1 MKERQLA
8 VNSRN
13 LPNED
18 QFLKKVF
25 FDSFEDPVTDL
36 AFGRGPKGRSLEW
49 AMNPGVDLSPSK
61 EPTLE
66 NGSSGD
72 STGPQITTSHPGLV
86 K

>member
-25 FDSFEDPVTDL
+25 FDSFEADPVIW
-36 AFGRGPKGRSLEW
+36 PLEE
-49 AMNPGVDLSPSK
+49 V
-61 EPTLE
+61 
-66 NGSSGD
+66 
-72 STGPQITTSHPGLV
+72 
-86 K
+86 